1 VRTHTD
7 REAIVW
13 FYVDVLEKKH
23 PLYVGYSGAEAV
35 GQMVRVIGHL
45 FSYQGGL
52 RRTDPTFRNLVLHSM
67 DGKFAGHL
75 NRYAPELQSSQLS
88 YPENAKADEV
98 RSLTCFVMSFCR
110 I

>member
-1 VRTHTD
+1 MLDTPEQKRLVRWSESSVT
-7 REAIVW
+7 
-13 FYVDVLEKKH
+13 
-23 PLYVGYSGAEAV
+23 
-35 GQMVRVIGHL
+35 

-75 NRYAPELQSSQLS
+75 NRYAPELHSSQLS
-88 YPENAKADEV
+88 YPESAKADEV
-98 RSLTCFVMSFCR
+98 RSLTCFVVPFCR